1 MNNIKVLFRR
11 LHDKARVPKYKH
23 LGDSGADL
31 FAIENFV
38 IRPGEIYS
46 AKTGISISI
55 NEGIEAQIR
64 PRSGLALKGL
74 SVVNSPATIDSG
86 YRGELKVPLINLG
99 DEILKFKTEDRFA
112 QIIFAPVYRANFIEV
127 KNLDDS
133 DRNSGGF
140 GSTGL

>member
-1 MNNIKVLFRR
+1 MNDIKVFLKR
-11 LHDKARVPKYKH
+11 LHDKAKVPKYKH

-31 FAIENFV
+31 FTIENFV
-38 IRPGEIYS
+38 IRPEEIYL
-46 AKTGISISI
+46 AKTGVSISI

-74 SVVNSPATIDSG
+74 SIVNSPATIDSG

-99 DEILKFKTEDRFA
+99 QKMLSFKKGDRFA

-127 KNLDDS
+127 KNLDNS
-133 DRNSGGF
+133 DRNNGGF